1 MLNIFHKLNQR
12 FFEILPGTLTWLTFI
27 LAVFSSIWLPL
38 WAIYFIIVFDFLW
51 LIRVYYMVANQ
62 ISSWVRFR
70 SAVKIDWWERVSAIG
85 RPAPAKGGSPMA
97 DSGWQN
103 LDQKPT
109 QKLTAKNWQD
119 YCHLIFLPTYQ
130 EPFEVV
136 DKTFQ
141 TLAQNRYDLSKFIV
155 VLAGE
160 ARDRENFM
168 AIAEKIQNLY
178 QNRFLKILITVHPQ
192 NLTGEIPGKGSNLNY
207 AGGEAKKLIDQL
219 KIPYEKVI
227 VSAFDID
234 THPHP
239 QYFAHLT
246 YKYLTHPQPTHTSFQ
261 PLALYHNNIWESD
274 PLTRVMANSTTFWL
288 MTDLARSERLFTFSS
303 HSMSFQALVDVG
315 FWQKDIVSED
325 SRIFLQCLLK
335 YDGDYQ
341 VEPLYIPVSMNTV
354 NTGKFWKAMVDQY
367 KQMRRWAWGA
377 EHIPY
382 MIKEFKNHPQMPRWK
397 KFKHFFNQL
406 EGMWSWATAPILIT
420 LMGRLP
426 LWFAGRAIQATA
438 FAQIA
443 PLILEKLMTFAI
455 IGLILNAFL
464 STYLLPQRPKGKS
477 WLGYPLMFLEW
488 LLFPVTMVIFGSIPA
503 TESQTRLLLGGRFR
517 LGFWVSGKK

>member
-1 MLNIFHKLNQR
+1 MLNVLHQLNQR
-12 FFEILPGTLTWLTFI
+12 FFEILPGFLTWATFI
-27 LAVFSSIWLPL
+27 LAVAFSIWLPL

-51 LIRVYYMVANQ
+51 LIRVYYLVANQ
-62 ISSWVRFR
+62 ISSWLKFR
-70 SAVKIDWWERVSAIG
+70 RAVKIDWWEKVSAIG
-85 RPAPAKGGSPMA
+85 RPA
-97 DSGWQN
+97 SGWKN
-103 LDQKPT
+103 LGQKPT
-109 QKLTAKNWQD
+109 QELAAGKNWED
-119 YCHLIFLPTYQ
+119 YYHLIFFPTYQ
-130 EPFEVV
+130 EPFEVIN
-136 DKTFQ
+136 KTFQ
-141 TLAQNRYDLSKFIV
+141 TVCQSHYDSAKFIV

-160 ARDRENFM
+160 ERDKDNFLEIARKIENLYRDRF
-168 AIAEKIQNLY
+168 
-178 QNRFLKILITVHPQ
+178 FKILITVHPK
-192 NLTGEIPGKGSNLNY
+192 NLPNEIPGKGSNLNY
-207 AGGEAKKLIDQL
+207 AGGESQKLIDEL
-219 KIPYEKVI
+219 KIPYANVI

-246 YKYLTHPQPTHTSFQ
+246 YKYLTHPKPLRVSYQ

-274 PLTRVMANSTTFWL
+274 PLTRVVANSTTFWL

-354 NTGKFWKAMVDQY
+354 NTGKFWKAVVDQY

-382 MIKEFKNHPQMPRWK
+382 LAKEFKNHPQMPLGK
-397 KFKHFFNQL
+397 KFKHLFNQL

-426 LWFAGRAIQATA
+426 LWFAGKAIHATA
-438 FAQIA
+438 LAQIA

-455 IGLILNAFL
+455 VGLILNAFL
-464 STYLLPQRPKGKS
+464 GTILLPQRPKGKS
-477 WLGYPLMFLEW
+477 WIGYPLIFLEW
-488 LLFPVTMVIFGSIPA
+488 ILFPLTMIFFGSVPA
-503 TESQTRLLLGGRFR
+503 TDSQTRLMLGGRFR